1 MRQSYRE
8 RSLYSSQRI
17 QCHHRVSDEGAKKK
31 DEYKNLFI
39 SPKDASSKM
48 DSNTLLIVVDTHR
61 PSFYRGAGAIGY
73 GRKGSGDRSSQE
85 KH

>member
-1 MRQSYRE
+1 
-8 RSLYSSQRI
+8 
-17 QCHHRVSDEGAKKK
+17 
-31 DEYKNLFI
+31 
-39 SPKDASSKM
+39 M

-61 PSFYRGAGAIGY
+61 PSLLRRGAIGY